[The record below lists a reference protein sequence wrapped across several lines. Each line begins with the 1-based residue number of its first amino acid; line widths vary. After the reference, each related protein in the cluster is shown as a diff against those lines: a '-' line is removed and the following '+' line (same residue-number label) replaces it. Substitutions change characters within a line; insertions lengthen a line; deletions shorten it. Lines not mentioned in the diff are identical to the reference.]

1 MVRKFIVS
9 TVAFL
14 MAIAVS
20 AQDEPEYRLEL
31 GAGAGL
37 AAYEGDFN
45 GNILKGMKP
54 MGTAVAKYKM
64 NPRMAWAALIGYGK
78 LKGSS
83 TNADTWLPE
92 LNNHPVSFNTSVVD
106 VTLRYEYNFW
116 PFGTGREYYGA
127 TRITPFITLGVGM
140 SFGSA
145 EATKDGNTEKVSSV
159 GFQFPIGLGMKY
171 KLADRWNLAVEWTM
185 HFTGTDKLDGKADPY
200 GIKSS
205 GLFKNTDCYS
215 ILGATLTYDLWAKC
229 KTCHNDRE

>member
-54 MGTAVAKYKM
+54 MGTALAKYKM
-64 NPRMAWAALIGYGK
+64 NPRMAWALHLSYGM
-78 LKGSS
+78 LKGSM
-83 TNADTWLPE
+83 NKADTWFPE
-92 LNNHPVSFNTSVVD
+92 ESAVSDDFKRSIVNT
-106 VTLRYEYNFW
+106 TARFEYNFW
-116 PFGTGREYYGA
+116 PFGTGKEYYGA
-127 TRITPFITLGVGM
+127 RKLTPFIAMGLGLTFASCKGGGSSAGLQLPLGVG
-140 SFGSA
+140 
-145 EATKDGNTEKVSSV
+145 V
-159 GFQFPIGLGMKY
+159 KY
-171 KLADRWNLAVEWTM
+171 KVGDRWNMAFEWSM
-185 HFTGTDKLDGKADPY
+185 HFTSSDKLDGLKDPY

-205 GLFKNTDCYS
+205 GLFKNTDSYS
-215 ILGATLTYDLWAKC
+215 VIGVTLTYDIWAKC
-229 KTCHNDRE
+229 KICNNDRD